1 MPELGSWAVLIVG
14 ALVASII
21 GGVAGFGAGVVM
33 LPLVA
38 WVVGFKAAVPVLT
51 VTMFVGNLSRLWWSR
66 RDVDLGV
73 VGAFLAGAVPATALG
88 AVLYA
93 GASAESLGRVVGFFL
108 LASVPLRRL
117 LASSRVRV
125 RLVHFP
131 LVGGAIGLLSALVV
145 TTGPVATPF
154 FLAYGLRRGAYLAT
168 EALCST
174 GMHVVR
180 GVALARYA
188 LLTGEAVLVG
198 TVLGVVMFV
207 GAWLARRL
215 VDRMSERVFLVV
227 LESLLVVLGLQFVL
241 VPR

>member
-1 MPELGSWAVLIVG
+1 
-14 ALVASII
+14 
-21 GGVAGFGAGVVM
+21 
-33 LPLVA
+33 
-38 WVVGFKAAVPVLT
+38 
-51 VTMFVGNLSRLWWSR
+51 MFVGNLSRLWWSR
-66 RDVDLGV
+66 REVDLSV
-73 VGAFLAGAVPATALG
+73 VAAFLAGAVPATALG
-88 AVLYA
+88 AALYA
-93 GASAESLGRVVGFFL
+93 GATAESLGRAIGFFL

-117 LASSRVRV
+117 LTSRRVRV

-168 EALCST
+168 ESLCST

-180 GVALARYA
+180 GAALARYA
-188 LLTGEAVLVG
+188 LLTQETVLVG
-198 TVLGVVMFV
+198 AVLGVVMFA

-227 LESLLVVLGLQFVL
+227 IEGLLVALGLQFVL